1 MGAKCV
7 VVGYGPRSTNYEDQQ
22 PRGMKVKKHLINAT
36 ALGSLIGIL
45 GLAMVAIA
53 PAHAGGNCD
62 REDVSLDGDLGGGPF
77 AVPARLG
84 AAPGPNIGLS
94 EKSCADN
101 KRDARRS
108 ASVVGA
114 MDTFGSQPGLN
125 LTLGYANIGLE
136 DDVNAAAGVVH
147 YRHDFANPGVFHS
160 ITGKAGFG
168 ADTTGDELGAS
179 VGLTLSFGT
188 F

>member
-1 MGAKCV
+1 M
-7 VVGYGPRSTNYEDQQ
+7 
-22 PRGMKVKKHLINAT
+22 KKHLINTA
-36 ALGSLIGIL
+36 ALGALVVTL
-45 GLAMVAIA
+45 GAVLFITA

-62 REDVSLDGDLGGGPF
+62 RNDVQLTGSIDGERFG
-77 AVPARLG
+77 VPARLRDEESG
-84 AAPGPNIGLS
+84 DNIGLS
-94 EKSCADN
+94 EKSCEDN

-108 ASVVGA
+108 AGVAAA

-136 DDVNAAAGVVH
+136 DDVNAAGGIVH
-147 YRHDFANPGVFHS
+147 YRHDFANPGTIHS
-160 ITGKAGFG
+160 ITGKIGF
-168 ADTTGDELGAS
+168 ASDTTGDELGAS